1 MSDLKLVISD
11 PEAVMT
17 VKRKYIKPEIS
28 LIIIDNSITLMMIS
42 NPNPR
47 RGGRKGDKKDK
58 DKAKDPFASPFGDN
72 PF

>member
-1 MSDLKLVISD
+1 MVNFDQV
-11 PEAVMT
+11 AVMSG
-17 VKRKYIKPEIS
+17 KRKYIKPEIS
-28 LIIIDNSITLMMIS
+28 LIIIDNTITLMMIS

-72 PF
+72 TF